1 MYGTQTIAVDGT
13 PATTTNVMT
22 VKTVN
27 ANIVF
32 APGDVIYDEDDR
44 LMGTV
49 KSIDSATQ
57 ITFEDNLANAGV
69 DSKIL
74 YNASP
79 ITIVAMF
86 ER

>member
-1 MYGTQTIAVDGT
+1 M
-13 PATTTNVMT
+13 
-22 VKTVN
+22 
-27 ANIVF
+27 F

-69 DSKIL
+69 NDKVL

-79 ITIVAMF
+79 ITLVLSF
-86 ER
+86 EK